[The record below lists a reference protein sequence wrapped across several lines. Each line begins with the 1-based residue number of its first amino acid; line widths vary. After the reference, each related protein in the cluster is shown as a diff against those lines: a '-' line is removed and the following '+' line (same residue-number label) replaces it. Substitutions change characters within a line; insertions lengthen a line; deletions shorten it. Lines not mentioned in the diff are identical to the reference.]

1 MKYNGFD
8 ELGEMLSRGMNVRA
22 NIVPVVDEVDED
34 VLLNDDGIENEMAV
48 LPVMDQVL
56 FPGVMIPIA
65 AKREK
70 SRQLLNE
77 VSGTSQHILV
87 FTQKNNEEEPSELD
101 LYPVGVVAKVL
112 RVFSFKE
119 DITVAVMQGITRCQS
134 PVVSLTCAAP

>member
-8 ELGEMLSRGMNVRA
+8 ELGEMLARGMNVRA
-22 NIVPVVDEVDED
+22 NIVPVVDEMDED

-56 FPGVMIPIA
+56 FPGVLIPIA

-77 VSGTSQHILV
+77 VSGTNQHILV
-87 FTQKNNEEEPSELD
+87 FTQKNNAEEPTELD
-101 LYPVGVVAKVL
+101 LYSVGVVAKVL

-119 DITVAVMQGITRCQS
+119 DITVAVMQGITR
-134 PVVSLTCAAP
+134 